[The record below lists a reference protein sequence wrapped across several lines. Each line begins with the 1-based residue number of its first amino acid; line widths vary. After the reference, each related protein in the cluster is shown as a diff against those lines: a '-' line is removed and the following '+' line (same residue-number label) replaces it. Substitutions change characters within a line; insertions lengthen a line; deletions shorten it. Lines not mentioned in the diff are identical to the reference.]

1 MIICGFLFFSVFF
14 LFYGLLFNLD
24 KIEGDLYLHN
34 LIMYVSEMIA
44 ELNTGYI
51 LSRYKRIPTFIA
63 INSLSFICCLVLIY
77 FDGAVANIALF
88 AFSFFLSM
96 SFVLVFCYTAEVF
109 EPGIRNASTS
119 LGMLMGSLSLILMP
133 YILSFFSSTFLVF
146 LILLFIKIV
155 ILMRLKETWID
166 NKINK

>member
-1 MIICGFLFFSVFF
+1 MQRVSAFQKILGPYYEIFSTKDNTFNMIICGFLFFSVFF

-77 FDGAVANIALF
+77 FDRCCQICLSVCLITKQELIKYLYIWIKLMRTSYLQVCVGQLF
-88 AFSFFLSM
+88 IGSFK
-96 SFVLVFCYTAEVF
+96 V
-109 EPGIRNASTS
+109 
-119 LGMLMGSLSLILMP
+119 
-133 YILSFFSSTFLVF
+133 FLVYYTEF
-146 LILLFIKIV
+146 KAL
-155 ILMRLKETWID
+155 ETD
-166 NKINK
+166 TA